1 MPTSIPSTRPSRSP
15 TPVAIN
21 DFNKDGKLDILVAD
35 FFSDDV
41 SVLINNREL

>member
-15 TPVAIN
+15 TPVAIG
-21 DFNKDGKLDILVAD
+21 DFTKDRKLDILAAN

-41 SVLINNREL
+41 SVLINNAQ